1 MFHQQSSWSQQP
13 QQQQQPQQEK
23 AGLTMD
29 QILQYLAQH
38 MMAIE

>member
-1 MFHQQSSWSQQP
+1 MFHQQSSRSQQP